1 MGPEDGGVMKEEQ
14 TEGQCTRVHLRRECL
29 PDERKGVTWK
39 VKIGDLG
46 GVQLGETSMPAEG
59 VYIKAY
65 IRTGEYLDGELGE
78 VFISPD
84 KEGSFIQ
91 GVLDGFALLLS
102 IALQYGVP
110 LEKIIEKFMNI
121 RFEPSG
127 MTSDRA
133 VPMATSFFD
142 LMFKKL
148 ALRYLDSEICDEL
161 GIADRSKSEGEEDAE
176 EEWQSSQGRPTL
188 SGAPFHEPK
197 VQQSEAE
204 EDVESGSDEE
214 ALSGS

>member
-1 MGPEDGGVMKEEQ
+1 MEKERE
-14 TEGQCTRVHLRRECL
+14 EVGQCTKPHLKRESL
-29 PDERKGVTWK
+29 PNERQGVTWK
-39 VKIGDLG
+39 VKIGDLN

-65 IRTGEYLDGELGE
+65 IRTGEYQDGELGE

-148 ALRYLDSEICDEL
+148 ALRYLDSKTCGEL
-161 GIADRSKSEGEEDAE
+161 GIADRSKPEEGEGNAE
-176 EEWQSSQGRPTL
+176 EEWQSSAGRVTTGL
-188 SGAPFHEPK
+188 SGSPFHDPK
-197 VQQSEAE
+197 VKQPPVS
-204 EDVESGSDEE
+204 EDVEGGADEE
-214 ALSGS
+214 ALTGA